1 MSYLVLARKWRPG
14 TFGEVVGQDHV
25 TSTLQKAYEKGRLA
39 HAYLFSG
46 PRGCGKTTTARLLAK
61 IINCE
66 DPTNGEPC
74 NKCSSCVSV
83 NSGNHLDMI
92 EIDGASNRGI
102 DEIRD
107 LREKIGYAPS
117 QSSSKIYIIDEI
129 HMLTQQAFN
138 ALLKTLE
145 EPPAHVYLIFATTEP
160 HKVPATILSRCQR
173 FNFKRLELA
182 ELSGQLI
189 RICEAEKIEFDPEA
203 LTLVCR
209 RADGSMRDAES
220 LLDQCISAAEGKIDL
235 EIVRKVLGL
244 VDSQIVSGLLD
255 AVSRHDREGAFAVV
269 DSVSASGMDLEEFF
283 IAFIEGIRNLLVISV
298 SAGRTEWLDLT
309 SDEIEELSVIAGEF
323 NIEDLLFLF
332 RSMSRAHR
340 ELKGTSNPRYHIEAA
355 VAEAAS
361 WESAVEIGELIGRL
375 ESGAGGASAAR
386 GGQAGASGTAGTNR
400 SNASSAATDAATDA
414 AKGAATD
421 AADKNAPAEQVAPR
435 TEDKTEAAP
444 ADTSSGDVMSSAK
457 VDGTPAPASMEIP
470 EAPVK
475 DNPLLATLGGKDE
488 WERFLAKV
496 RESKLTLGIWLM
508 SADVA
513 GIEDGNLIL
522 SFSSQNRF
530 ALEMIRD
537 PKNRRLIES
546 HLEKF
551 YGRKFTVEACEI
563 DVVDTG
569 VKPDKQAELEMNAKT
584 EPRKDAPA
592 AKESPKK
599 SDADAPAPGA
609 SVLDLSDS
617 AKAVD
622 TGNGGTDKKSD
633 KNMDKSAEKKTVKN
647 KTASAAKVDNPALNR
662 IMDKLDAELLD

>member
-14 TFGEVVGQDHV
+14 TFAEVVGQDHV

-66 DPTNGEPC
+66 DPQNGEPC

-117 QSSSKIYIIDEI
+117 QSGSKIYIIDEV

-145 EPPAHVYLIFATTEP
+145 EPPGHVYLIFATTEP

-182 ELSGQLI
+182 ELSGQLT
-189 RICEAEKIEFDPEA
+189 RICDSEKIKYDIEA
-203 LTLVCR
+203 VTLICR

-235 EIVRKVLGL
+235 DTVRKVLGL

-255 AVSRHDREGAFAVV
+255 AVSRRDRNEALSVV
-269 DSVSASGMDLEEFF
+269 DGVTSSGMDLEEFF
-283 IAFIEGIRNLLVISV
+283 IGFIEGIRNLLVISV
-298 SAGRTEWLDLT
+298 SAGRTDWLDLT
-309 SDEIEELSVIAGEF
+309 SGEIEELSAIAERF
-323 NIEDLLFLF
+323 EVEDLLFLF

-375 ESGAGGASAAR
+375 ESGEGGTLSLIHISEPTR
-386 GGQAGASGTAGTNR
+386 QVLVSR
-400 SNASSAATDAATDA
+400 MPSSA
-414 AKGAATD
+414 
-421 AADKNAPAEQVAPR
+421 
-435 TEDKTEAAP
+435 
-444 ADTSSGDVMSSAK
+444 
-457 VDGTPAPASMEIP
+457 
-470 EAPVK
+470 
-475 DNPLLATLGGKDE
+475 
-488 WERFLAKV
+488 
-496 RESKLTLGIWLM
+496 
-508 SADVA
+508 
-513 GIEDGNLIL
+513 
-522 SFSSQNRF
+522 
-530 ALEMIRD
+530 
-537 PKNRRLIES
+537 
-546 HLEKF
+546 
-551 YGRKFTVEACEI
+551 
-563 DVVDTG
+563 
-569 VKPDKQAELEMNAKT
+569 
-584 EPRKDAPA
+584 
-592 AKESPKK
+592 
-599 SDADAPAPGA
+599 
-609 SVLDLSDS
+609 
-617 AKAVD
+617 
-622 TGNGGTDKKSD
+622 
-633 KNMDKSAEKKTVKN
+633 
-647 KTASAAKVDNPALNR
+647 
-662 IMDKLDAELLD
+662 

>member
-14 TFGEVVGQDHV
+14 TFAEVVGQDHV

-83 NSGNHLDMI
+83 NSGTHLDMI

-107 LREKIGYAPS
+107 LREKIGYAPA

-145 EPPAHVYLIFATTEP
+145 EPPGHVYLIFATTEP

-189 RICEAEKIEFDPEA
+189 RICDAEKIEFDPEA

-220 LLDQCISAAEGKIDL
+220 LLDQCISAADGKIDL
-235 EIVRKVLGL
+235 ETVRKVLGL

-309 SDEIEELSVIAGEF
+309 SDEIEELSVIAGKF

-386 GGQAGASGTAGTNR
+386 GGQAGASGTAGTSR
-400 SNASSAATDAATDA
+400 SNASSAAKD
-414 AKGAATD
+414 AATD
-421 AADKNAPAEQVAPR
+421 AADKNAPAEQVAPP
-435 TEDKTEAAP
+435 TEDKAEAAP

-457 VDGTPAPASMEIP
+457 VDGTPVPASMEIP
-470 EAPVK
+470 ETPVK
-475 DNPLLATLGGKDE
+475 DNPLLAALGGKDE

-592 AKESPKK
+592 
-599 SDADAPAPGA
+599 PGV

-617 AKAVD
+617 TEAVD
-622 TGNGGTDKKSD
+622 TGDGGTDKKSD